1 MTAASPTQLL
11 RPVHAARVWWP
22 HRDLRTRSL
31 AVPGPRLRQSAAPL
45 ITAQP
50 HDSQLRCEQ
59 AFCEMPTVGAGR
71 SVPQTELGARPR
83 SICHGLVTE
92 NSPVPATSLS
102 PGSKHQP
109 TNTPPTGAPNSP
121 KSRKN
126 RDPTL
131 TPRLKSSG
139 RRARGS
145 PRRSVGT
152 VSRTPGPLRHD
163 TNPAAA
169 PENGF
174 CPVQVG
180 PRQEGQRS
188 GLKHLQPPPQG
199 DHRTSCRAVM
209 RIKRVNRCQ
218 VSD

>member
-1 MTAASPTQLL
+1 MTAASPMQLL

-92 NSPVPATSLS
+92 NSPVPATSLP

-126 RDPTL
+126 GGPTL
-131 TPRLKSSG
+131 TPRLRSSG

-145 PRRSVGT
+145 PRRSVALF
-152 VSRTPGPLRHD
+152 PGPQAHFGTTQTLQRLLRTAFVLFRWGRGRRASARASNTYNHRHRG
-163 TNPAAA
+163 TTGPAA
-169 PENGF
+169 
-174 CPVQVG
+174 
-180 PRQEGQRS
+180 
-188 GLKHLQPPPQG
+188 GL
-199 DHRTSCRAVM
+199 S
-209 RIKRVNRCQ
+209 
-218 VSD
+218 